1 MLHIYV
7 LTLFIYHP
15 SDTFYISSHAMCLIL
30 FAWQTH
36 PRYPLVVAANRD
48 EFHDRPTTAAGFWE
62 DTPAILA
69 GRDLQAGGTWLGI
82 NRNGRFA
89 AISNYREPL
98 FKASKLEYSR
108 GHLVRDFLL
117 DNSAPGS
124 HAEKLQTQGA
134 RYRGFN
140 LLLGNPEAIS
150 YVSNRTEK
158 PINVTPGSHG
168 LSNHLLDTDWPKV
181 HNGRTRLDAVLKEE
195 HIDPDWP
202 KVYNGRT
209 RLDTV
214 LKNEHI
220 DPEALLELLADKST
234 ASRTRLSTEELQS
247 EPEKVTRMIFINS
260 PVYGTRSSTVLL
272 LDRDGEITFVERQFD
287 ANGKPA
293 GTQSHKLRIN
303 LQPV

>member
-1 MLHIYV
+1 
-7 LTLFIYHP
+7 
-15 SDTFYISSHAMCLIL
+15 MCLIL

-48 EFHDRPTTAAGFWE
+48 EFHDRPTAAASFWE
-62 DTPAILA
+62 GTQDILA
-69 GRDLQAGGTWLGI
+69 GRDLQAGGTWLGVS
-82 NRNGRFA
+82 RTGRFA

-98 FKASKLEYSR
+98 YKASKLEYSR

-117 DNSAPGS
+117 DDAAPAS
-124 HAEKLQTQGA
+124 HAEHLQTQGA

-140 LLLGNPEAIS
+140 LLLGDPEAIF

-158 PINVTPGSHG
+158 PVNVVPGSHG

-181 HNGRTRLDAVLKEE
+181 HDGRTRLDAVLKS
-195 HIDPDWP
+195 
-202 KVYNGRT
+202 
-209 RLDTV
+209 
-214 LKNEHI
+214 EHI

-247 EPEKVTRMIFINS
+247 EPERTTKLIFIDS

-272 LDRDGEITFVERQFD
+272 LDRDGEMTFVERQFD
-287 ANGKPA
+287 ASGRPA
-293 GTQSHKLRIN
+293 GTQSHKLNIN
-303 LQPV
+303 PQSA